1 MKFSNRTIKFGA
13 LLALAIIAFPVLSGQ
28 AHAYTCKKKLVHAS
42 GHHQNKIMAQH
53 QARQSWTSLV
63 RQRMG
68 LPWSVASISKN
79 QKTVCK
85 RTNSNKVR
93 CVFWGRPCLYVV
105 E

>member
-1 MKFSNRTIKFGA
+1 MKLSNRMTKSGA
-13 LLALAIIAFPVLSGQ
+13 LLALAIIAFPALSGQ
-28 AHAYTCKKKLVHAS
+28 AYAYSCKNKLARGVAQ
-42 GHHQNKIMAQH
+42 HQNKVVAQH

-68 LPWSVASISKN
+68 LPWSVVSISKN

-85 RTNSNKVR
+85 RTNTNKVQ